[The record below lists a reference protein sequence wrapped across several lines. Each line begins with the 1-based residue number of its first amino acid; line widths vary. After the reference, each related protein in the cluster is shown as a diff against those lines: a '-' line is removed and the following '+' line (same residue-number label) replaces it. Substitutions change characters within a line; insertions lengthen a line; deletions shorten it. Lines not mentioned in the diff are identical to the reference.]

1 MIRNLPAFHMWFQVI
16 SFKDIARIL
25 VGAKPGTLR
34 KPKWKATE
42 SRGRERSQRKLMLGT

>member
-1 MIRNLPAFHMWFQVI
+1 MIRILPAFHMWFQVI

-25 VGAKPGTLR
+25 VGAKPR
-34 KPKWKATE
+34 RPKWKAME